1 MSYLSGN
8 NKGMTEYE
16 IVGLDMIYFNSCIH
30 LVICTNAKNSCRA
43 RLSFFFS
50 FDFLAFEPLSYIKR
64 IFCKCFLTS
73 SSHNQEMRTEGN
85 NFPR

>member
-16 IVGLDMIYFNSCIH
+16 IVGLDMTYFNPCIH

-43 RLSFFFS
+43 RVSFFFPS
-50 FDFLAFEPLSYIKR
+50 VFLVFEPPSYI
-64 IFCKCFLTS
+64 
-73 SSHNQEMRTEGN
+73 
-85 NFPR
+85 